1 MHLAFSGVLLSSVFF
16 AGGSLDGV
24 ALRALDV
31 GLLPDDLTGVTTG
44 NSNGSHPRLSSSKPV

>member
-1 MHLAFSGVLLSSVFF
+1 MVELASSLDLAPNEGLGLNVHLAFSGVLLSSVFF

-31 GLLPDDLTGVTTG
+31 GLLPDLTG
-44 NSNGSHPRLSSSKPV
+44 